1 MCAVIGVLMQ
11 NPSNL
16 DFDLIHKIFLESSI
30 RGLHA
35 TGLSYVKDNIVH
47 TISFPVPANKFEF
60 NFLDYINED
69 GNLYL
74 IGHCRYSTSDLEYN
88 QPISNKNISVVHNG
102 VITQELPE
110 KWKELYG
117 YDCSTKNDSELLL
130 HTIEENISPLIK
142 WKDSSLAVCTLS
154 ANKTLQVFRNGK
166 RPIYVTSLNNSV
178 IITSTENI
186 PKRAG
191 IKEKPIEVAL
201 NTYVTYDNNL
211 NKVFKEEIIENSKD
225 FQHL

>member
-16 DFDLIHKIFLESSI
+16 DFELIRKIFLESSI

-35 TGLSYVKDNIVH
+35 TGLSYVKDNIIH
-47 TISFPVPANKFEF
+47 TISFPVPANRFDF
-60 NFLDYINED
+60 DFPDYINED

-74 IGHCRYSTSDLEYN
+74 IGHCRYSTSDLQYN
-88 QPISNKNISVVHNG
+88 QPISNINISVVHNG

-110 KWKELYG
+110 KWKDLYG
-117 YDCSTKNDSELLL
+117 YDCKTKNDSELLL
-130 HTIEENISPLIK
+130 HTLQEDISPLVK
-142 WKDSSLAVCTLS
+142 WKDSSLAVCTLR

-191 IKEKPIEVAL
+191 IKEKPVEVAL
-201 NTYVTYDNNL
+201 NTYVTFDNNL
-211 NKVFKEEIIENSKD
+211 NKVSKEEIIENSKD

>member
-102 VITQELPE
+102 VITQELQE

>member
-16 DFDLIHKIFLESSI
+16 DFELIRKIFLESSI

-35 TGLSYVKDNIVH
+35 TGLSYVKDNIIH
-47 TISFPVPANKFEF
+47 TISFPVPANRFDF
-60 NFLDYINED
+60 NFPDYINED

-74 IGHCRYSTSDLEYN
+74 IGHCRYSTSDLQYN

-110 KWKELYG
+110 KWKDLYG
-117 YDCSTKNDSELLL
+117 YDCLTKNDSELLL
-130 HTIEENISPLIK
+130 HTLQEDISPLVK
-142 WKDSSLAVCTLS
+142 WKDSSLAVCTLL

-191 IKEKPIEVAL
+191 IKEKPVEVAL
-201 NTYVTYDNNL
+201 NTYVTFDNNL
-211 NKVFKEEIIENSKD
+211 NKVSKEEIIENSKD